1 MASGIGTNVSV
12 VPGDPLRVGMLSLM
26 LSHLNDN
33 ICSLKKRGLMEKV
46 GMIPESP
53 GLVDCIKW
61 SLEYNPNSFQVVAL
75 HYSSSVICKWNV

>member
-1 MASGIGTNVSV
+1 
-12 VPGDPLRVGMLSLM
+12 
-26 LSHLNDN
+26 
-33 ICSLKKRGLMEKV
+33 MEKV